1 MRRRG
6 VKHDRVH
13 ECAANRKWGKRGR
26 RTMEQAKRKLSLG
39 EKWSAA
45 RPTKTI
51 VFWSWVASIVVTM
64 IIGFTWGGWVT
75 GGTARKMADVIGED
89 AVVKRLAPMCVL
101 QFRQDVKKDQ
111 KLKGLK
117 ETGTWEKTEFVKKQ
131 GWATMPGEREPDGKV
146 ADECVKLLLL
156 I

>member
-1 MRRRG
+1 
-6 VKHDRVH
+6 
-13 ECAANRKWGKRGR
+13 
-26 RTMEQAKRKLSLG
+26 MELAKRKLSLG

-156 I
+156 IS

>member
-1 MRRRG
+1 
-6 VKHDRVH
+6 
-13 ECAANRKWGKRGR
+13 
-26 RTMEQAKRKLSLG
+26 MEQTKRQLSLG
-39 EKWSAA
+39 EKWRAA

-75 GGTARKMADVIGED
+75 GGAARKMADVIGED

-156 I
+156 IS